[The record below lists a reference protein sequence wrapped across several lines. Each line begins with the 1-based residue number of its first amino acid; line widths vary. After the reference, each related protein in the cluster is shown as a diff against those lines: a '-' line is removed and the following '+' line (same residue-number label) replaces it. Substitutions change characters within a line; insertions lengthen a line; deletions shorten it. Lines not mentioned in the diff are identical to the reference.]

1 MKKFNWI
8 NSTTDDLFTA
18 ILSLKKIDEA
28 QRFFRDLLTE
38 TEILEFSNRWKV
50 AQMLS
55 KNISYSKIEKRTN
68 MSTTTIARI
77 SKWLN
82 NGMNGYKL
90 IIKRVNPVTLSSN
103 SGKSGYAVNHHHLAS
118 AG

>member
-1 MKKFNWI
+1 MKSDKWFNK
-8 NSTTDDLFTA
+8 STDSLFNA
-18 ILSLKKIDEA
+18 ILKLKSRDEA

-38 TEILEFSNRWKV
+38 VEIEDFANRWKV

-55 KNISYSKIEKRTN
+55 QNVSYSKIEKETG

-82 NGMNGYKL
+82 EGMNGYRL
-90 IIKRVNPVTLSSN
+90 IIKRL
-103 SGKSGYAVNHHHLAS
+103 NHHPLPR

>member
-1 MKKFNWI
+1 MKNAKWI
-8 NSTTDDLFTA
+8 NSTTDNLFNA
-18 ILSLKKIDEA
+18 ILKLKNIDEA
-28 QRFFRDLLTE
+28 RRFFRDLLTE
-38 TEILEFSNRWKV
+38 PEILEFANRWKV

-55 KNISYSKIEKRTN
+55 KNIAYSKIEKETK
-68 MSTTTIARI
+68 MSTTTIARV

-90 IIKRVNPVTLSSN
+90 MIQR
-103 SGKSGYAVNHHHLAS
+103 VNHHHLAS